1 MINVENQFGKRFD
14 EKSDEFITLAGKVDL
29 DKLERIRFLSSQL
42 NLLSSK
48 IQRIERMIQSG
59 DFEFSNEELTKK
71 LDEIDKRITKMDSK
85 SEFFSIFFATIK
97 ESTLNTHEAV
107 KNSAELEDLKKIN
120 DRMNTIEKKYSV
132 LSTPKM
138 KGVFLNLIETVE
150 VLSNRTK
157 NLEIMVATLRDIKWG
172 KTVRS
177 FKEELKADV
186 VNKDSNWMSI
196 HSSLQKLKVTDK
208 KEKKSDTAW
217 STLLGIVLIVMG

>member
-1 MINVENQFGKRFD
+1 MINVEAQFGKKFD
-14 EKSDEFITLAGKVDL
+14 EKSDEFVTLNGKVDL

-59 DFEFSNEELTKK
+59 DFEFSNEELAKK
-71 LDEIDKRITKMDSK
+71 LDEFDKRITKMDSK

-208 KEKKSDTAW
+208 KEKKSDTA
-217 STLLGIVLIVMG
+217 